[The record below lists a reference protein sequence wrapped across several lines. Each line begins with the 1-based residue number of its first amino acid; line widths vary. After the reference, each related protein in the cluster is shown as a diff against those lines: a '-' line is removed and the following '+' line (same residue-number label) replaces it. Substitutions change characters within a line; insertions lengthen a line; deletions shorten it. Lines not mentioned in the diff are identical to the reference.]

1 MESRARLPLVI
12 AAFIAIYVIWGA
24 TYMLNKV
31 AIAELPP
38 FMLAT
43 IRFLVAGILIFG
55 MSALMGL
62 SLKITK
68 RQLWN
73 ALVAGFLFLS
83 FGNGVVVWALKYV
96 DSNFAALIISAQPL
110 IVMLLMWLLQGQR
123 IKPMALFGVLLGIIG
138 IYLLVSQDTV
148 HENGD
153 AWIGILMIFSAML
166 AWGYG
171 SIFVG
176 KADFPKNF
184 FVNTGYQMLLGS
196 LVLGLTS
203 FILGEPWSNPADWQE
218 STLWSLLLL
227 ILFGSIIAFTSFNF
241 LLKTVSPEKVSTNT
255 YVNPIVAMF
264 LGNYFLEEPVS
275 TQSILAAVILLTG
288 VYFIST
294 NKSWKPLA
302 RFRRKG
308 I

>member
-1 MESRARLPLVI
+1 M
-12 AAFIAIYVIWGA
+12 AIYVIWGS
-24 TYMLNKV
+24 TYLLNKV

-43 IRFLVAGILIFG
+43 IRFITAGLLIFG
-55 MSALMGL
+55 LAGIMGL

-68 RQLWN
+68 AQLWN

-83 FGNGVVVWALKYV
+83 FGNGVVVWALKFV

-110 IVMLLMWLLQGQR
+110 FVMLLMWILQGQR
-123 IKPMALFGVLLGIIG
+123 IKPMSLFGVFLGIAG
-138 IYLLVSQDTV
+138 IYLLITQDAV
-148 HENGD
+148 HQNEN
-153 AWIGILMIFSAML
+153 AWIGIAMIFAALL
-166 AWGYG
+166 AWAYG

-184 FVNTGYQMLLGS
+184 FVNTGYQMLMGGI
-196 LVLGLTS
+196 VLGLTS
-203 FILGEPWSNPADWQE
+203 FLLGEQWSSPLYWQE
-218 STLWSLLLL
+218 RTLWSMILL
-227 ILFGSIIAFTSFNF
+227 IFFGSILAFTSFNF
-241 LLKTVSPEKVSTNT
+241 LLKTVSPEKVATNT

-264 LGNYFLEEPVS
+264 LGNYFLDEPIS
-275 TQSILAAVILLTG
+275 FQSILAAIVLLTG